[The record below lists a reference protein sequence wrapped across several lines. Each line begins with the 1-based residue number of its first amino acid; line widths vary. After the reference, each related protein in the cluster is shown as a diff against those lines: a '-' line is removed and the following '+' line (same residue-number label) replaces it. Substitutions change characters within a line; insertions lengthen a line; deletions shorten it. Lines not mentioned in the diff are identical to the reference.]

1 MIQYRYQSR
10 NVKQTKRKDKFMK
23 KVLSSILA
31 LVMLISTFAISST
44 SAYARAKGSK
54 VELDTTTEFTI
65 SDDNGITVNFT
76 PAADGLYEFGIDT
89 KISNPGNQVI
99 MMSIYDSSKGVW
111 QDDYLVAM
119 AGIPTSYNNYENE
132 AASVAGKLK
141 AGKTYNVQFE
151 LSGYAYPQ
159 KVNLSVS
166 NHKHTWKKVIY
177 PAVYTRFL
185 FDGKVVSDKSDGYDA
200 SHCNVCGEEVKSKVY
215 KPYCKIKLSKTSY
228 TYDGKAKKPSVT
240 ITNAKGQ
247 KYSPSQ
253 YTVEYSNNKK
263 VGYGI
268 VSIMSKDNAD
278 PHYSV
283 IADYIIKI
291 NPKGTSIKSVS
302 AAKKGFTVK
311 YKKQA
316 TQTTGYQIQYA
327 TDKNFKKNKKTVT
340 VKKNK
345 TTSVK
350 VKKLKA
356 KKKYYVR
363 VRTYKNVKDTDGNAK
378 KLYSSWSKTKTVKTK
393 K

>member
-1 MIQYRYQSR
+1 MIQYRYRIR
-10 NVKQTKRKDKFMK
+10 NVKPHKRKDKFMK

-44 SAYARAKGSK
+44 SVYALGAKGTAITLNS
-54 VELDTTTEFTI
+54 TTAVTTDE
-65 SDDNGITVNFT
+65 NGIVTVNFT
-76 PAADGLYEFGIDT
+76 PDADGYYEFSVDT
-89 KISNPGNQVI
+89 KITDDTKAVSMEI
-99 MMSIYDSSKGVW
+99 TDSSKASF
-111 QDDYLVAM
+111 QSDYLVYDGFA
-119 AGIPTSYNNYENE
+119 PKSEDYKNE
-132 AASVAGKLK
+132 KIAIAAKLK
-141 AGKTYNVQFE
+141 AGKTYNVEF
-151 LSGYAYPQ
+151 GFINYKAPFN
-159 KVNLSVS
+159 VNVTASKHS
-166 NHKHTWKKVIY
+166 HTWTNDYV
-177 PAVYTRFL
+177 AASYTRFT
-185 FDGKVVSDKSDGYDA
+185 FEGKVYSAKSNGYNYSFCA
-200 SHCNVCGEEVKSKVY
+200 FCGAEVKGKEVY
-215 KPYCKIKLSKTSY
+215 KPYCKIKLSKTTY
-228 TYDGKAKKPSVT
+228 TYDGKAKKPAIT
-240 ITNAKGQ
+240 ITNADGK
-247 KYSPSQ
+247 KLDKSQ
-253 YTVEYSNNKK
+253 YDVVYSNNKK
-263 VGYGI
+263 VGYGEI
-268 VSIMSKDNAD
+268 SILSSEKSD
-278 PHYSV
+278 PRYSILAV
-283 IADYIIKI
+283 YNFKI
-291 NPKGTSIKSVS
+291 LPKSTSIKSVS

>member
-1 MIQYRYQSR
+1 M
-10 NVKQTKRKDKFMK
+10 
-23 KVLSSILA
+23 
-31 LVMLISTFAISST
+31 
-44 SAYARAKGSK
+44 
-54 VELDTTTEFTI
+54 
-65 SDDNGITVNFT
+65 
-76 PAADGLYEFGIDT
+76 
-89 KISNPGNQVI
+89 
-99 MMSIYDSSKGVW
+99 
-111 QDDYLVAM
+111 
-119 AGIPTSYNNYENE
+119 
-132 AASVAGKLK
+132 
-141 AGKTYNVQFE
+141 
-151 LSGYAYPQ
+151 
-159 KVNLSVS
+159 
-166 NHKHTWKKVIY
+166 
-177 PAVYTRFL
+177 YTRFV
-185 FDGKVVSDKSDGYDA
+185 FDGKAVSDKSDGYDA
-200 SHCNVCGEEVKSKVY
+200 SHCDVCGEEVKGKVY

-253 YTVEYSNNKK
+253 YTVEYTNNKK

-268 VSIMSKDNAD
+268 VSIISKDNAD

-283 IADYIIKI
+283 LADYIIKI

-311 YKKQA
+311 YKKQS

>member
-119 AGIPTSYNNYENE
+119 AGIPTSYDNYENE

-166 NHKHTWKKVIY
+166 HHKHTWKKVIY

-200 SHCNVCGEEVKSKVY
+200 SHCNVCVEEVKGKVY

-253 YTVEYSNNKK
+253 YTVEYSSNKK

-268 VSIMSKDNAD
+268 VSIMSKDNAN